1 MNFLPAED
9 PANSL
14 SGRVKRLSQP
24 PLPLTPLERSVHF
37 LRGVYSRATF
47 ASASFYTFLA
57 ASGDSEGTPAAPGY
71 PGIVFQN
78 FLEHTAFASLT
89 LDCRKIFDESLK
101 GLTGGFFGK
110 LSDDVLEDHAAFW
123 AKRASVSP
131 ADALASLRFLRT
143 LFRRLSK
150 SRTELL
156 KGKSELEQRIGFIK
170 FHADRA
176 AAHLSLDDYSIDVL
190 DLAHVAAAL
199 VIIGEIIRS
208 YDAPWDPPTRFND
221 LDAAAATAAVTL
233 FPKSWAQPMFGTMD
247 VALRARLCWEDPKVG
262 FNYIMHQLPKSA
274 GWE

>member
-1 MNFLPAED
+1 MSLVLAGD
-9 PANSL
+9 PADSL
-14 SGRVKRLSQP
+14 RARIERLSKP
-24 PLPLTPLERSVHF
+24 PLQLTPLNRSVHF

-47 ASASFYTFLA
+47 ASASFYAFVG
-57 ASGDSEGTPAAPGY
+57 ASGEDEGTPAVPGS

-89 LDCRKIFDESLK
+89 LDCRKVFDESLK

-110 LSDDVLEDHAAFW
+110 LSDDVLGDHAAYW
-123 AKRASVSP
+123 AQRASAP
-131 ADALASLRFLRT
+131 LADALAALRFLRT

-156 KGKSELEQRIGFIK
+156 KGSSELEQRIGLIK

-176 AAHLSLDDYSIDVL
+176 AAHLSLDDYAIDVV
-190 DLAHVAAAL
+190 DMAHVAATL
-199 VIIGEIIRS
+199 IFIGEIIRS
-208 YDAPWDPPTRFND
+208 FDMPWDPLRRFND
-221 LDAAAATAAVTL
+221 LDAAAATAALTL
-233 FPKSWAQPMFGTMD
+233 FPKAWPLSMFGTMD

-262 FNYIMHQLPKSA
+262 LDYITHQLPKST